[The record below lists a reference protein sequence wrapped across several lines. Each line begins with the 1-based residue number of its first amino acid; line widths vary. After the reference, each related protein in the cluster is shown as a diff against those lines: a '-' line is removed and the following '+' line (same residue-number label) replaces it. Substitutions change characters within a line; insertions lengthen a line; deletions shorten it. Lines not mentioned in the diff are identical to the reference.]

1 MKHRKL
7 GNREV
12 SAIGIG
18 CMNVSWIWSNGAALD
33 PVRRYES
40 AIPAIHAALD
50 AGVTLLDTAD
60 IYAPTWDAFG
70 HNETFVAEAVRT
82 WPGTKEQKDKIVIA
96 TKAGITRQPG
106 EQWGRNASLDYLLR
120 AAEASA
126 GRLGVDK
133 IALWQHH
140 RLDPNIVF
148 ETQVA
153 NIGVLKERGIVD
165 QIGVSNYDAHQ
176 LEIAV
181 KMLGGPDE
189 GGIVS
194 VQNEFSPRYRYDL
207 DVLQVC
213 EKYGIAFLPWSPLGG
228 VRTKATISQASAF
241 EALAEKY
248 SVSPFALALAW
259 EMKTSSA
266 VVPIPG
272 ATRTET
278 ILDAITALDVD
289 LSDED
294 FEYLNHHLPEQA
306 EYSSELLPKP
316 RHHQLRHRRF

>member
-1 MKHRKL
+1 MKKHKL
-7 GNREV
+7 GNKEV

-40 AIPAIHAALD
+40 AIPAIHTALD

-70 HNETFVAEAVRT
+70 HNESFVVEALRT
-82 WPGTKEQKDKIVIA
+82 WSGTKEQKDQVIIA
-96 TKAGITRQPG
+96 TKGGITRQPG
-106 EQWGRNASLDYLLR
+106 EQWGRNGSLDYLLR

-126 GRLGVDK
+126 GRLGVEK

-140 RLDPNIVF
+140 RLDPSIVF

-165 QIGVSNYDAHQ
+165 QIGVSNYDAKQ

-181 KMLGGPDE
+181 EILGGPDQ

-207 DVLQVC
+207 DVLEVC

-228 VRTKATISQASAF
+228 VRTKSTISDNSAF
-241 EALAEKY
+241 EEVAAKHGA
-248 SVSPFALALAW
+248 SPYAIALAW
-259 EMKTSSA
+259 EMKTSPA
-266 VVPIPG
+266 VLPIPG
-272 ATRTET
+272 ATRSES
-278 ILDAITALDVD
+278 ILDCIRAVEIVLTD
-289 LSDED
+289 DE
-294 FEYLNHHLPEQA
+294 FGYLNSNLPQQA
-306 EYSSELLPKP
+306 DYSSELDPKP
-316 RHHQLRHRRF
+316 AHR